1 MKVSGFIWFVQ
12 QVYMI
17 IIASL
22 MFWLNFLLGFVFL
35 GTTFSFKRTFA
46 YIEGT
51 YYDKYHERTKEVKL
65 KFEWSNL
72 ILLFT
77 VGVFTLA
84 SHFPLSNLSTF
95 LILVS
100 LAYFVLTLIY
110 IIFKT
115 YYRLEKF
122 TDVMQ
127 KLMGNWTMAIYSLM
141 LIILAIFLTGFNRV
155 WFLFFIPGLFCK
167 MIDISFK
174 HLDKKK
180 MKIND

>member
-77 VGVFTLA
+77 VGVFILA

-110 IIFKT
+110 IILKT

-127 KLMGNWTMAIYSLM
+127 KLMRNWTMAIYSLM

-180 MKIND
+180 VKIND